1 MTAKADFEKV
11 LSVYPDNPDA
21 LKALGSIFQLEGNT
35 EQALA
40 NFKKV
45 TEINPRDV
53 QVSFCAFGPGRE
65 PQSSS
70 KKD

>member
-1 MTAKADFEKV
+1 VTAKADFEKV

-53 QVSFCAFGPGRE
+53 QVSSVLPNSVMGL
-65 PQSSS
+65 
-70 KKD
+70 KL